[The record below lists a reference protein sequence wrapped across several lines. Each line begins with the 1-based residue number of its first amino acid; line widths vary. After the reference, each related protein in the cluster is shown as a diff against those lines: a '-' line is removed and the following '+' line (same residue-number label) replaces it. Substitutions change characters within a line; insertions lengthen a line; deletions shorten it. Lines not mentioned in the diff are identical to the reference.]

1 MPKMRQFLDEDNAVM
16 WIDVDLI
23 QHTRSYTGTEQNGE
37 TYPVTRVEAA
47 DYCFY
52 LRIGAME
59 LAHICGWLP
68 LPKAKGGDAPV
79 NV

>member
-16 WIDVDLI
+16 WIDVDAI
-23 QHTRSYTGTEQNGE
+23 QYTRSYTGSDGNGE
-37 TYPVTRVEAA
+37 TYPLTRVETP

-52 LRIGAME
+52 LRVGAQE
-59 LAHICGWLP
+59 LAYTCGWLT
-68 LPKAKGGDAPV
+68 LPKAEGGDAPV